1 MVSYPDFVRF
11 CQVRAC
17 EKGGLYAVQPVGLA
31 GAPVKI
37 GYAFNILQRLATW
50 HYAYPQGINILAVA
64 RMNRPNDTHFGKRRA
79 LQLAEAALKH
89 ELKHYVV
96 ARDEWMHPSAKGK
109 ILETMRRL
117 QRSLSPNL
125 KEHFYA
131 FEQEAAPMAAS
142 LKPGLF
148 APATIHTRSRTR
160 TGIALPTV
168 PCDARRKTV
177 PPRCEDDPACVWEKA
192 RPRGRCVARENS
204 LLY

>member
-1 MVSYPDFVRF
+1 MASYHQFVRF
-11 CQVRAC
+11 CQGRAC
-17 EKGGLYAVQPVGLA
+17 EKGGLYAIQPVGLA
-31 GAPVKI
+31 GEPIKI
-37 GYAFNILQRLATW
+37 GYAHNLLQRLAAW
-50 HYAYPQGINILAVA
+50 HYAYPQGIKILAVA
-64 RMNRPNDTHFGKRRA
+64 RMNRPNDTHIGKRRV
-79 LQLAEAALKH
+79 LQLAEAALKY
-89 ELKHYVV
+89 ELRDFVF

-131 FEQEAAPMAAS
+131 FEQEAAPMAAP

-160 TGIALPTV
+160 KGIAPPTV
-168 PCDARRKTV
+168 PCDARRKTA